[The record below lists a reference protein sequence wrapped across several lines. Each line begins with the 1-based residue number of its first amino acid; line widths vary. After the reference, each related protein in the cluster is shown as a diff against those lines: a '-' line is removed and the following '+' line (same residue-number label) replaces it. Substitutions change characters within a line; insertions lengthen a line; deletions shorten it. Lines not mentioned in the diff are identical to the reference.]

1 MRKLKRGFSF
11 LLVALCLC
19 TATPGA
25 AAPETG
31 APAGLVPTASQI
43 SGRIRRVQW
52 YEKGPER
59 NEFVVS
65 SSGYTGYESAAR
77 VEAPAIPEAGPVMQ
91 EAEFT
96 AYAYCACTKCCGKWA
111 RGITASGTTA
121 TEGRTI
127 AVDPDV
133 IPLGTHVYVN
143 GREYIAE
150 DTGSGINNRTI
161 DVFFNS
167 HQEALQWGQR
177 TVTVTWPAE

>member
-1 MRKLKRGFSF
+1 MRKFKRSFSF
-11 LLVALCLC
+11 LLAALCLC

-31 APAGLVPTASQI
+31 APAGLTPAASQI
-43 SGRIRRVQW
+43 SGRIRRVQR

-59 NEFVVS
+59 SQFVVS
-65 SSGYTGYESAAR
+65 SSGFTGYEPVSR
-77 VEAPAIPEAGPVMQ
+77 VETPKISEAGPVMQ
-91 EAEFT
+91 EAQFT
-96 AYAYCACTKCCGKWA
+96 AYAYCACTRCCGKWA
-111 RGITASGTTA
+111 CGITASGTIA
-121 TEGRTI
+121 TQGRTI

-150 DTGSGINNRTI
+150 DTGSGINDHTI

-167 HQEALQWGQR
+167 HQQALQWGKR